1 MSRETQQQ
9 MNTFGE
15 FKPHDARNIIL
26 SITKKTQVVQIQTST
41 LHPEYQMFILE
52 LLGEWYQQGFRYI
65 GLEKIKNI
73 NSILDLGYPTLENG
87 DVFQQPIF
95 GEIIRQGQ
103 LAGFQFFSLSPSES
117 QLQKAMTILKKQKFN
132 SGNQSKEEAAV
143 YWAGAMNINRILKK
157 EKNAKILLI
166 TNDITESKSGNPS
179 TIANWLK
186 RYSQINLLS
195 IGQTNIYDP
204 CRGSQNP
211 ILKRMNISKPTI
223 LQKRNIILVPYEREQ
238 KQAVQTHDIHV
249 FHPRNTFPNNRP
261 NYLSKTG
268 VRRLSQLNI
277 DKFNMS
283 YPCLVMA
290 YKKGED
296 VNKAIPIDVIE
307 LSDNHDVT
315 PMILPNGD
323 YEIVLLDKT
332 KRKKMETTIR

>member
-1 MSRETQQQ
+1 
-9 MNTFGE
+9 
-15 FKPHDARNIIL
+15 
-26 SITKKTQVVQIQTST
+26 
-41 LHPEYQMFILE
+41 
-52 LLGEWYQQGFRYI
+52 
-65 GLEKIKNI
+65 
-73 NSILDLGYPTLENG
+73 
-87 DVFQQPIF
+87 
-95 GEIIRQGQ
+95 
-103 LAGFQFFSLSPSES
+103 
-117 QLQKAMTILKKQKFN
+117 
-132 SGNQSKEEAAV
+132 
-143 YWAGAMNINRILKK
+143 
-157 EKNAKILLI
+157 
-166 TNDITESKSGNPS
+166 
-179 TIANWLK
+179 
-186 RYSQINLLS
+186 
-195 IGQTNIYDP
+195 
-204 CRGSQNP
+204 
-211 ILKRMNISKPTI
+211 MNISKPTI

-323 YEIVLLDKT
+323 YEIVLRDKT